1 MGQNQPRS
9 ATIDGDER
17 GRMTHA
23 YAARETIASLRSL
36 AICLPPAQRLQA
48 VIDAYA
54 ALVPVDAWAFS
65 YRRSERVVSELL
77 SGDPFDVPERM
88 RMARMEIASHAVG
101 TPAVITTPISRIEP
115 YKHGLAVHLSD
126 ENGGQGALLLL
137 RASQNGEFILQERSL
152 LTRAR
157 EDVVRALTAHAS
169 FEGELT
175 DLERAKM
182 RNAPSLVLLDEHL
195 AIEYVS
201 RPRRLRRLGRWS
213 FAGARLPS
221 ALEAPVREI
230 TILWRDPAQRVEDA
244 FMPAPDLIVRV
255 VPIERG
261 TRYAIALVLEPYAHR
276 APLGE
281 AIRRF
286 RLTNRELEVIA
297 LLFSG
302 LSAQQVAQRLAI
314 SDTTVNDH
322 VKRLLSKTGSSNRTE
337 MAAKLLGWRGD
348 TELT

>member
-1 MGQNQPRS
+1 
-9 ATIDGDER
+9 
-17 GRMTHA
+17 MTQA
-23 YAARETIASLRSL
+23 YAARETIASLRTLSMN
-36 AICLPPAQRLQA
+36 LPPAQRLEA
-48 VIDAYA
+48 VIEKYTT
-54 ALVPVDAWAFS
+54 LVPVDAWAFS
-65 YRRSERVVSELL
+65 YRRAERVVSEIL
-77 SGDPFDVPERM
+77 SGDPFEVPERI
-88 RMARMEIASHAVG
+88 RMARMEITSHRNG
-101 TPAVITTPISRIEP
+101 TAAVIATPVARIDP

-126 ENGGQGALLLL
+126 ERGGHGALLLM
-137 RASQNGEFILQERSL
+137 RRGESGEFMLQERAL

-157 EDVVRALTAHAS
+157 DDVLRALASHAN

-182 RNAPSLVLLDEHL
+182 RSAPSIILLDEHL

-213 FAGARLPS
+213 FAGTRLPG
-221 ALEAPVREI
+221 ALETPIREI
-230 TILWRDPAQRVEDA
+230 TMLWRDPAQRVEDA

-255 VPIERG
+255 LPVERG
-261 TRYAIALVLEPYAHR
+261 ARYAIALVLEPYASR

-302 LSAQQVAQRLAI
+302 LSAQEVAQRLAI

-322 VKRLLSKTGSSNRTE
+322 VKRLLSKTGSANRTE

-348 TELT
+348 SEV

>member
-1 MGQNQPRS
+1 MG
-9 ATIDGDER
+9 
-17 GRMTHA
+17 
-23 YAARETIASLRSL
+23 
-36 AICLPPAQRLQA
+36 LPPSQRIQTIVEA
-48 VIDAYA
+48 FAS
-54 ALVPVDAWAFS
+54 LVPVDAWAFS

-77 SGDPFDVPERM
+77 SGDPFDIPERL
-88 RMARMEIASHAVG
+88 RMARSEIASHRTG
-101 TPAVITTPISRIEP
+101 TAAAIATPVARIDP

-126 ENGGQGALLLL
+126 ERGGHGVLLLL
-137 RASQNGEFILQERSL
+137 RLGESAEFMLQERAL

-157 EDVVRALTAHAS
+157 EDATRTLASHAN

-182 RNAPSLVLLDEHL
+182 RNAPSIVLLDEHL

-213 FAGARLPS
+213 FSGARLPN

-230 TILWRDPAQRVEDA
+230 TMLWRDPAQRVEDA

-255 VPIERG
+255 VPVERG
-261 TRYAIALVLEPYAHR
+261 TRFAIALILEPYAHR

-302 LSAQQVAQRLAI
+302 LSAQEVAQRLAI

-322 VKRLLSKTGSSNRTE
+322 VKRLLAKTGSSNRTE
-337 MAAKLLGWRGD
+337 MAAKLLGWRG
-348 TELT
+348 ENAVV